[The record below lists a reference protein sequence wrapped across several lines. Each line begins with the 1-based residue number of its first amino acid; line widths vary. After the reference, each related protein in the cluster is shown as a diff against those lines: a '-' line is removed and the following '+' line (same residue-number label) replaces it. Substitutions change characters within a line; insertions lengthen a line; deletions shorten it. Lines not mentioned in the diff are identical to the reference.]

1 MNQWHKN
8 QPELGLEKGDKGNFH
23 YREPDLALAFRVG
36 AMTMF
41 ESSNQ
46 AHKIDNDRRKY
57 ILSFVSYISGAV
69 ILFYGLRHL
78 LLGNIV
84 LALILLGTAIAFLLA
99 VGYYRWSRDIER
111 ACLVEAGLVASFVL
125 ALVYHGGYENTAL
138 YWVFPFP
145 AVLFGLLGV
154 RNAVIGN
161 TLILLGLA
169 IMLFTPDL
177 IRAQYRP
184 EETSRFFASVVIV
197 VIVSWINDY
206 FRERSHQKMNVL
218 QATREK
224 QANTDPLTLLPNRR
238 FIDSHLG
245 RDLAHRPEEFLPMG
259 VVMCDIDHFK
269 RLNDQFGHHT
279 GDLVLKQVAAH
290 FRAALRRQDIACR
303 TGGEE
308 FLLLLPKTDLN
319 DARLVAE
326 KVRDQLAGQPFSIKG
341 REHSITASFGVAVC
355 ETADALGPSVEQ
367 ADELLYRSKQSG
379 RNKVT

>member
-1 MNQWHKN
+1 MILIENDSQ
-8 QPELGLEKGDKGNFH
+8 G
-23 YREPDLALAFRVG
+23 
-36 AMTMF
+36 
-41 ESSNQ
+41 
-46 AHKIDNDRRKY
+46 HKIDNDRREY

-78 LLGNIV
+78 ALKNTN
-84 LALILLGTAIAFLLA
+84 LALILLAAATAFVLT
-99 VGYYRWSRDIER
+99 VGYYRWSKNIER
-111 ACLVEAGLVASFVL
+111 ACLIEAFLVALFVL
-125 ALVYHGGYENTAL
+125 VLVYHGGYANTAL

-145 AVLFGLLGV
+145 AILFGLLGV

-161 TLILLGLA
+161 TLILLLLA
-169 IMLFTPDL
+169 IMLFVDGL
-177 IRAQYRP
+177 IPAQYRP

-197 VIVSWINDY
+197 VMVSWINDY
-206 FRERSHQKMNVL
+206 FRERSHQKMDVL

-245 RDLAHRPEEFLPMG
+245 RDLAYRPEEFLPMG

-279 GDLVLKQVAAH
+279 GDLVLKQVAEH
-290 FRAALRRQDIACR
+290 FRNALRRQDIACR

-326 KVRDQLAGQPFSIKG
+326 KVREQLASQPFIIKG
-341 REHSITASFGVAVC
+341 KAHPITASFGASVC
-355 ETADALGPSVEQ
+355 ETADALEPAVER

-379 RNKVT
+379 RNTVS

>member
-1 MNQWHKN
+1 MI
-8 QPELGLEKGDKGNFH
+8 L
-23 YREPDLALAFRVG
+23 
-36 AMTMF
+36 F
-41 ESSNQ
+41 ESNNQ
-46 AHKIDNDRRKY
+46 GHKIDNDRREY

-78 LLGNIV
+78 MLDNTG
-84 LALILLGTAIAFLLA
+84 LALLLLSASTAFLLTR
-99 VGYYRWSRDIER
+99 GYYHWCKNIER
-111 ACLVEAGLVASFVL
+111 ACLVEAVLVALFVL
-125 ALVYHGGYENTAL
+125 ALVYHGGYANTAL

-145 AVLFGLLGV
+145 AILFGLLGV

-161 TLILLGLA
+161 TLILLLMGT
-169 IMLFTPDL
+169 MLFVDGL
-177 IRAQYRP
+177 IPAQYRP

-197 VIVSWINDY
+197 VMVSWINDY
-206 FRERSHQKMNVL
+206 FRERSHQKMDVL

-279 GDLVLKQVAAH
+279 GDLVLKQVAEH
-290 FRAALRRQDIACR
+290 FRKALRRQDIACR

-326 KVRDQLAGQPFSIKG
+326 KVREQLASHPFIIKG
-341 REHSITASFGVAVC
+341 REHPITASFGASVC
-355 ETADALGPSVEQ
+355 ETADALEPAVEQ

-379 RNKVT
+379 RNKVS

>member
-1 MNQWHKN
+1 
-8 QPELGLEKGDKGNFH
+8 
-23 YREPDLALAFRVG
+23 
-36 AMTMF
+36 MTIF

-57 ILSFVSYISGAV
+57 ILSFVSYISGGV
-69 ILFYGLRHL
+69 IFFYGLRHL
-78 LLGNIV
+78 FLGDIV
-84 LALILLGTAIAFLLA
+84 LSLILLSAAIAFLLA
-99 VGYYRWSRDIER
+99 VGYYRWSRNIER
-111 ACLVEAGLVASFVL
+111 ACLIEAGLVASFVL
-125 ALVYHGGYENTAL
+125 ALVYHGGHANTAL

-145 AVLFGLLGV
+145 AILFGLLGV

-161 TLILLGLA
+161 ALILLALA
-169 IMLFTPDL
+169 AMLFIPDL
-177 IRAQYRP
+177 IHAQYRP
-184 EETSRFFASVVIV
+184 VETSRFFASVVIV
-197 VIVSWINDY
+197 VMVSWINDY

-218 QATREK
+218 QVTREK

-238 FIDSHLG
+238 FIDSHLS
-245 RDLAHRPEEFLPMG
+245 RDLTHRPEEFLPMG

-279 GDLVLKQVAAH
+279 GDLVLKLVAEH
-290 FRAALRRQDIACR
+290 FRTALRRQDVACR

-326 KVRDQLAGQPFSIKG
+326 KVRNQLARQPFIIKG
-341 REHSITASFGVAVC
+341 KEHPITASFGVTVC
-355 ETADALGPSVEQ
+355 ETADALGSSVEK
-367 ADELLYRSKQSG
+367 ADALLYRSKQSG

>member
-1 MNQWHKN
+1 MI
-8 QPELGLEKGDKGNFH
+8 L
-23 YREPDLALAFRVG
+23 
-36 AMTMF
+36 F
-41 ESSNQ
+41 ESDSQ
-46 AHKIDNDRRKY
+46 GHKIDNDRREY
-57 ILSFVSYISGAV
+57 ILSFVSYISGAI

-78 LLGNIV
+78 MLKNTS
-84 LALILLGTAIAFLLA
+84 LALILLSASTAFLLT
-99 VGYYRWSRDIER
+99 VGYYRWSKNIER
-111 ACLVEAGLVASFVL
+111 ACLIEALLVALFVL
-125 ALVYHGGYENTAL
+125 ALVFHGGYANTAL

-145 AVLFGLLGV
+145 AILFGLLGV
-154 RNAVIGN
+154 RNAAIGN
-161 TLILLGLA
+161 TLILVLLA
-169 IMLFTPDL
+169 IMLFVDGL
-177 IRAQYRP
+177 IPAQYRP

-197 VIVSWINDY
+197 VMVSWINDY
-206 FRERSHQKMNVL
+206 FRERSHQKMDVL

-279 GDLVLKQVAAH
+279 GDLVLKQVAEH
-290 FRAALRRQDIACR
+290 FRKALRRQDIACR

-326 KVRDQLAGQPFSIKG
+326 KVRDQLARQPFIIKEK
-341 REHSITASFGVAVC
+341 EHPITASFGVTVC
-355 ETADALGPSVEQ
+355 ETADALASSVEQ

-379 RNKVT
+379 RNKVS